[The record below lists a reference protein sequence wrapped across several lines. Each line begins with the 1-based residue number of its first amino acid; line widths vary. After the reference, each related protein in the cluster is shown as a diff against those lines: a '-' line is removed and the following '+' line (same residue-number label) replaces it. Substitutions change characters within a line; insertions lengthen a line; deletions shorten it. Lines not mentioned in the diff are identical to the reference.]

1 MESRIRTVGHVDVL
15 TTAQPH
21 RTLPPVAM
29 NDAALNPAAPIDSTD
44 DGSLFCYRHPSSETY
59 IRCNRCDQPICTKC
73 AVQTPVGFKC
83 RQCGL
88 VKSATISSFSAQQ
101 LLLGLGASIGGGAL
115 IGFIGGQMGFFSI
128 LVGFF
133 GGGIVAEAFV
143 RVVGMKR
150 GPIMSLMLYGGMIAG
165 IVAGAAIQTI
175 WFLGNLGVDGEVVFI
190 EMWLATM
197 APYLL
202 IGLGAAVAGAYS
214 RVRWF

>member
-1 MESRIRTVGHVDVL
+1 
-15 TTAQPH
+15 
-21 RTLPPVAM
+21 M
-29 NDAALNPAAPIDSTD
+29 NDAALHPAAPLDSTGD
-44 DGSLFCYRHPSSETY
+44 EGDSGPLYCYRHPKNETY
-59 IRCNRCDQPICTKC
+59 VRCGRCDQPICPKC